1 MIYLQ
6 NLKKQF
12 GPKVLFDDISFHVR
26 PKERI
31 GLVGENGMGKTT
43 LIRAIVN
50 QEGLD
55 EGKVVL
61 RKGARAAML
70 AQELQVAGGT
80 VLDRVIH
87 GDSHFSEV
95 QKGMQQLENDADYH
109 ERAPEEWSRRY
120 GHLQH
125 EFERMGGYE
134 RESQA
139 KTILLGLSFKVDQ
152 LDQPLE
158 KFSGGWRM
166 RAELARLLLQNPDVL
181 LLDEPTNHLDLRSV
195 IWLESFLKSYDGS
208 ILLISHDRSFLNG
221 LVDRIIELDRG
232 KLEVYTG
239 NYGTYERLKE
249 ERIAQLEAEAA
260 NQTRRVDQVQ
270 KFIDRF
276 RAKNSKATQVKS
288 KMKMLEKMDKVETFQ
303 QSKTIQFRFPQPK
316 RTGRLVAEV
325 RNLRKSYGDL
335 TVYRDF
341 SILVERGFKIA
352 LVGENGAGKSTL
364 LKLLAGAIKY
374 DKGDIVL
381 GTNVTRAY
389 FAQHQIETLDSRHT
403 VLESLEEV
411 AGNMPRTRKQSIL
424 GAFLFSGDDVQK
436 KVAVLSGGERSRLS
450 LARMLASPA
459 PFLLLD
465 EPTNHLDMRSCEM
478 LAAAL
483 TDYEGTLV
491 TISHD
496 RYFLDGIIDRVWEVD
511 AGQVKEYVG
520 SYSDYEWAKAREE
533 ETQAAKGLESSAPEK
548 TSSSKKDKKRKR
560 QEAEARNQRYR
571 QLKPLQGQLKK
582 IEQKLEVIVQEKQAV
597 ESILADSA
605 LYEDNRKKDLK
616 ETLEKQKDL
625 AWKEGTLTKEC
636 SGDRSHSVVGGDG
649 DRSGVVRLAVASDL
663 MQGLETRA
671 GFL

>member
-43 LIRAIVN
+43 LIRAIVD

-55 EGKVVL
+55 DGKVVL

-80 VLDRVIH
+80 VLDRVVH
-87 GDSHFSEV
+87 GDSHFSDVAKE
-95 QKGMQQLENDADYH
+95 MSQLENDSEYH
-109 ERAPEEWSRRY
+109 ARSPEEWSKRY
-120 GHLQH
+120 GRLQH
-125 EFERMGGYE
+125 EFERLGGYE
-134 RESQA
+134 RESRA
-139 KTILLGLSFKVDQ
+139 KTILLGLSFKIDQ
-152 LDQPLE
+152 LEQPLE

-195 IWLESFLKSYDGS
+195 IWLESFLKNYDGS

-232 KLEVYTG
+232 KLGVYTG
-239 NYGTYERLKE
+239 NYDTYERLKE

-260 NQTRRVDQVQ
+260 NQIRRVDQVQ

-276 RAKNSKATQVKS
+276 RAKASKATQVKS
-288 KMKMLEKMDKVETFQ
+288 KIKMLEKIDKVETFQ
-303 QSKTIQFRFPQPK
+303 QSKTIQFRFPQPR

-325 RNLRKSYGDL
+325 RNLCKSYGDL

-364 LKLLAGAIKY
+364 LKLLAGVIKY

-389 FAQHQIETLDSRHT
+389 FAQHQIETLNGGHT

-411 AGNMPRTRKQSIL
+411 AGSMPRTRKQSIL

-436 KVAVLSGGERSRLS
+436 KVSVLSGGERSRLS

-511 AGQVKEYVG
+511 AGTVKEYVG
-520 SYSDYEWAKAREE
+520 SYSDYEWAKSHEE
-533 ETQAAKGLESSAPEK
+533 AANAAAEQESAPPKK
-548 TSSSKKDKKRKR
+548 TSSSKKDKQRKR
-560 QEAEARNQRYR
+560 EEAEARNQRYR
-571 QLKPLQGQLKK
+571 QLKPLQNQLKK
-582 IEQKLEVIVQEKQAV
+582 VEQKLEAIMQEKQEV
-597 ESILADSA
+597 ENLLADSA
-605 LYEDNRKKDLK
+605 LYEDNRKDDLK
-616 ETLEKQKDL
+616 KTLEQQKDL
-625 AWKEGTLTKEC
+625 AWKEGKLTKEWDLL
-636 SGDRSHSVVGGDG
+636 SEKIEGTQNTP
-649 DRSGVVRLAVASDL
+649 AS
-663 MQGLETRA
+663 
-671 GFL
+671 

>member
-31 GLVGENGMGKTT
+31 GLIGENGMGKTT
-43 LIRAIVN
+43 LIRAIVH

-55 EGKVVL
+55 AGKIVL

-70 AQELQVAGGT
+70 EQELQVAGGT

-87 GDSHFSEV
+87 GDSHYSDVIQE
-95 QKGMQQLENDADYH
+95 MSQLENDSEYH
-109 ERAPEEWSRRY
+109 ERAPEEWSKRY
-120 GHLQH
+120 GRLQH
-125 EFERMGGYE
+125 EFERLGGYE
-134 RESQA
+134 RESRA
-139 KTILLGLSFKVDQ
+139 KTILLGLSFKIDQ

-181 LLDEPTNHLDLRSV
+181 LLDEPTNHLDLQSV
-195 IWLESFLKSYDGS
+195 IWLESFLKNYDGS

-232 KLEVYTG
+232 KLAVYTG
-239 NYGTYERLKE
+239 NYDTYERLKE

-288 KMKMLEKMDKVETFQ
+288 KIKMLEKMDKVETFQ

-325 RNLRKSYGDL
+325 KNLHKIYGDVN
-335 TVYRDF
+335 VYTDF
-341 SILVERGFKIA
+341 SILVERGFKVA

-364 LKLLAGAIKY
+364 LKLLAGVIGY
-374 DKGDIVL
+374 DKGDIIL

-389 FAQHQIETLDSRHT
+389 FAQHQIETLNPGHT

-411 AGNMPRTRKQSIL
+411 AGHMLRTRKQSIL

-436 KVAVLSGGERSRLS
+436 KVSVLSGGERSRLS

-465 EPTNHLDMRSCEM
+465 EPTNHLDIRSCEM

-511 AGQVKEYVG
+511 AGKVKEYIG
-520 SYSDYEWAKAREE
+520 SYSDYEWAKSREAE
-533 ETQAAKGLESSAPEK
+533 AANASGKLESDVPEK
-548 TSSSKKDKKRKR
+548 TSASRKDKARKR

-571 QLKPLQGQLKK
+571 QLKPLQSQLIKV
-582 IEQKLEVIVQEKQAV
+582 EQKLETIMQEKQAI
-597 ESILADSA
+597 ETKLADSS
-605 LYEDNRKKDLK
+605 LYEDNRKNDLM
-616 ETLEKQKDL
+616 EALDEQKDL
-625 AWKEGTLTKEC
+625 AWKEGKLTKEWDLL
-636 SGDRSHSVVGGDG
+636 SEQIEEIQNTP
-649 DRSGVVRLAVASDL
+649 AS
-663 MQGLETRA
+663 
-671 GFL
+671 

>member
-12 GPKVLFDDISFHVR
+12 GPKILFDNISFHVR

-95 QKGMQQLENDADYH
+95 QKEMQQLENDADFH

-139 KTILLGLSFKVDQ
+139 KTILLGLSFKIEQ

-181 LLDEPTNHLDLRSV
+181 LLDEPTNHLDLKSV
-195 IWLESFLKSYDGS
+195 IWLESFLKNYDGS

-232 KLEVYTG
+232 KLSVYTG
-239 NYGTYERLKE
+239 NYDTYERLKE
-249 ERIAQLEAEAA
+249 ERIAQLEAESA
-260 NQTRRVDQVQ
+260 NQIRRVDQVQ

-276 RAKNSKATQVKS
+276 RAKASKANQVKS
-288 KMKMLEKMDKVETFQ
+288 KIKMLEKMDKVETFQ
-303 QSKTIQFRFPQPK
+303 QSKAIQFRFPQPK

-325 RNLRKSYGDL
+325 RKLCKSYGDL
-335 TVYRDF
+335 TVYQDF

-364 LKLLAGAIKY
+364 LKLLAGAIEY

-389 FAQHQIETLDSRHT
+389 FAQHQIETLNSKHT

-411 AGNMPRTRKQSIL
+411 AGSMPRTRKQNIL

-436 KVAVLSGGERSRLS
+436 KVSVLSGGERSRLS

-520 SYSDYEWAKAREE
+520 SYSDYEWAKAREV
-533 ETQAAKGLESSAPEK
+533 ETQTGRESKSAVPEK
-548 TSSSKKDKKRKR
+548 TSSSRKDKKRKR
-560 QEAEARNQRYR
+560 EEAEARNQRYR
-571 QLKPLQGQLKK
+571 QLKPLQDQLKK
-582 IEQKLEVIVQEKQAV
+582 VEQKLEVVVQEKQAV
-597 ESILADSA
+597 ENILADSA
-605 LYEDNRKKDLK
+605 LYEDDRKEDLK
-616 ETLEKQKDL
+616 KILSQQKDL
-625 AWKEGTLTKEC
+625 TWKEDKLTKEWDLL
-636 SGDRSHSVVGGDG
+636 SEKIEGFQNTS
-649 DRSGVVRLAVASDL
+649 AS
-663 MQGLETRA
+663 
-671 GFL
+671 

>member
-12 GPKVLFDDISFHVR
+12 GPKVLFDDISFHIR

-87 GDSHFSEV
+87 GDSLFSEV
-95 QKGMQQLENDADYH
+95 QKEMNQLENDADYH

-232 KLEVYTG
+232 KLGVYTG
-239 NYGTYERLKE
+239 NYDTYERLKE

-325 RNLRKSYGDL
+325 RNLCKSYGDL
-335 TVYRDF
+335 EVYRDF

-411 AGNMPRTRKQSIL
+411 AGSMPRTRKQSIL

-511 AGQVKEYVG
+511 AGKVKEYVG

-571 QLKPLQGQLKK
+571 QLKPLQDQLKK

-597 ESILADSA
+597 ENILADSA

-616 ETLEKQKDL
+616 ETLEQQKDL
-625 AWKEGTLTKEC
+625 AWKEDKLTKEWELL
-636 SGDRSHSVVGGDG
+636 SEKIE
-649 DRSGVVRLAVASDL
+649 AS
-663 MQGLETRA
+663 QNTPA
-671 GFL
+671 S

>member
-12 GPKVLFDDISFHVR
+12 GPKVLFDDISFHFR

-55 EGKVVL
+55 GGKIVL

-70 AQELQVAGGT
+70 EQELQVAGGT
-80 VLDRVIH
+80 VLDRVVH
-87 GDSHFSEV
+87 GDSHFSDVAREME
-95 QKGMQQLENDADYH
+95 KLENDSEYH
-109 ERAPEEWSRRY
+109 KRAPEEWSKRY
-120 GHLQH
+120 GRLQH
-125 EFERMGGYE
+125 EFERLGGYE
-134 RESQA
+134 RESRA
-139 KTILLGLSFKVDQ
+139 KTILLGLSFKIDQ

-181 LLDEPTNHLDLRSV
+181 LLDEPTNHLDLQSV
-195 IWLESFLKSYDGS
+195 IWLESFLKNYDGS

-232 KLEVYTG
+232 KLGVYTG
-239 NYGTYERLKE
+239 NYDTYERLKE
-249 ERIAQLEAEAA
+249 ERIAQLEAEAV
-260 NQTRRVDQVQ
+260 NQSRRVDQVER
-270 KFIDRF
+270 FIERF

-325 RNLRKSYGDL
+325 RNLCKSYGDL

-364 LKLLAGAIKY
+364 LKLLAGVIEY
-374 DKGDIVL
+374 EKGDIVL

-389 FAQHQIETLDSRHT
+389 FAQHQIETLNGDHT
-403 VLESLEEV
+403 VLESLEEL
-411 AGNMPRTRKQSIL
+411 AGNMARTRKQSIL

-436 KVAVLSGGERSRLS
+436 KVSVLSGGERSRLS

-496 RYFLDGIIDRVWEVD
+496 RYFLDGIIDRVWEVN
-511 AGQVKEYVG
+511 AGKVKEYIG

-533 ETQAAKGLESSAPEK
+533 ETQTAKESESTAPEK

-571 QLKPLQGQLKK
+571 QLKPLQNQLQKV
-582 IEQKLEVIVQEKQAV
+582 EQKLEVIMQEKQAI
-597 ESILADSA
+597 ETQLAETR
-605 LYEDNRKKDLK
+605 LYQEDQKAELKK
-616 ETLEKQKDL
+616 TLEQQKDL
-625 AWKEGTLTKEC
+625 AWKEGKLMKEWDLL
-636 SGDRSHSVVGGDG
+636 SEKIED
-649 DRSGVVRLAVASDL
+649 AQNTPAS
-663 MQGLETRA
+663 
-671 GFL
+671 